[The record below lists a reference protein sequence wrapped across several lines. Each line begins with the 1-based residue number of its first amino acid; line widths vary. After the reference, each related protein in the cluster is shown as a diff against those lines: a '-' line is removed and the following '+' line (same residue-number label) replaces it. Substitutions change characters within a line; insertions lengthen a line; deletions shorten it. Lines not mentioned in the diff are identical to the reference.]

1 MNKEDTKLYNKFDD
15 LIVVGG
21 GSAGWMTATN
31 LIRKFPNKKITL
43 VESPNIATVGV
54 GESTIGGISNWLSS
68 LSLNTEENIKE
79 FMKETD
85 GTIKL
90 SIRFEDFYEKGDGG
104 FHYPFGTPNVF
115 DTLDGVNDWYFKKL
129 SLPQTPIT
137 DFARSF
143 YSQTHMV
150 EQNTMT
156 DTFPNFNWKKDK
168 AFHFDATKFG
178 LWLKNKICLP
188 AGLIHIKS
196 DIKEVLK
203 DEENQ
208 VTGLVLD
215 NGETLSGNL
224 YFDCTGFKAL
234 LTSKAQ
240 ETPFI
245 DFSWMLPNDSAW
257 ATRLPYKDKR
267 KELNAYTNC
276 TAIENGWVWQI
287 PLWSRWGTGYVYSS
301 KYVSDEDALEEF
313 KNYIRKK
320 GYGDMSEDLQYK
332 NIKMRVGRHDTM
344 WNKNVVAVG
353 LAAGFVEP
361 LESNGLYS
369 VHEFLN
375 VFNIVMQRKDKFNQ
389 TDIDYY
395 NDTCAGVFDNFA
407 RFVAMH
413 YALSHRD
420 DTKYWRDIQKRDYS
434 ADGHPCF
441 KQMFARRRDN
451 RFELH
456 EGMQCIG
463 VGLNF
468 WPIDKCEVMLQT
480 CSDDLD
486 TFKIRWQPAITK
498 LDARALNW
506 ELEAKK
512 APSIYDFLND
522 RYFKDYDENNRN
534 TQFDPFKGTSIEG
547 RD

>member
-1 MNKEDTKLYNKFDD
+1 MKQEDTKLYNKLDD
-15 LIVVGG
+15 IIVVGG
-21 GSAGWMTATN
+21 GSAGWMTATT
-31 LIRKFPNKKITL
+31 LIRKFPGKKITL

-68 LSLNTEENIKE
+68 LSLNTEENISE

-104 FHYPFGTPNVF
+104 FHYPFGSPVVF
-115 DTLDGVNDWYFKKL
+115 DTLDGVNDWYFKKIMR
-129 SLPQTPIT
+129 PNTPIT

-143 YSQTHMV
+143 YSQMHMV
-150 EQNTMT
+150 EQNKMGDNFT
-156 DTFPNFNWKKDK
+156 NFNWKRDK

-188 AGLIHIKS
+188 AGLIHVLS
-196 DIKEVLK
+196 DVKKVNK
-203 DEENQ
+203 DSENQ
-208 VTGLVLD
+208 ITGLELE
-215 NGETLSGNL
+215 NGETISGNL

-234 LTSKAQ
+234 LTSKTQ
-240 ETPFI
+240 EIPFV
-245 DFSWMLPNDSAW
+245 DFGWMLPNDRAW
-257 ATRLPYKDKR
+257 ATRLPYKDK
-267 KELNAYTNC
+267 KNEINTYTNC

-301 KYVSDEDALEEF
+301 KYVSDEDALKEF
-313 KNYIRKK
+313 KNFIKKK
-320 GYGDMSEDLQYK
+320 GYGDMSEDLEYR
-332 NIKMRVGRHDTM
+332 NIKMRVGRHKTM

-353 LAAGFVEP
+353 LAAGFIEP

-375 VFNIVMQRKDKFNQ
+375 YFVSSMERKDKFNQ
-389 TDIDYY
+389 TDRDYY
-395 NDTCAGVFDNFA
+395 NDSVNAIFDNFS

-420 DTKYWRDIQKRDYS
+420 DTEYWRDIQKRDYT
-434 ADGHPCF
+434 ADGHPSF
-441 KQMFARRRDN
+441 KEMFRRRREN
-451 RFELH
+451 RYELA
-456 EGMQCIG
+456 EGMQCVG

-468 WPIDKCEVMLQT
+468 WPIDRNDIMLQT

-486 TFKIRWQPAITK
+486 TFRIRWEPAVQK

-506 ELEAKK
+506 QVEA
-512 APSIYDFLND
+512 SNLDSTYDFLNKK
-522 RYFKDYDENNRN
+522 YFDG
-534 TQFDPFKGTSIEG
+534 KG
-547 RD
+547 